1 MGGLDAIVFDTK
13 NLTLQSDDGG
23 ERVWVSGAG
32 DVVTLYYLTKRQSL
46 RAVPE
51 ELDSIRA
58 ASRQQAAR
66 YGGAIVEVDL
76 CVLNGAAAVR
86 EILKMP
92 QNPTGMGY
100 FGSFSIPLADCGYLL
115 SVAGREK
122 GVTGMRDTAIF
133 AKLMQSGEIAFGEEG
148 DSPKNWMGDPYDA
161 SIVGVP
167 ARNRADDE
175 AYDSQFPDHP
185 LSRVRALLRQIESSL
200 RISDLASPG

>member
-100 FGSFSIPLADCGYLL
+100 FG
-115 SVAGREK
+115 
-122 GVTGMRDTAIF
+122 
-133 AKLMQSGEIAFGEEG
+133 
-148 DSPKNWMGDPYDA
+148 
-161 SIVGVP
+161 
-167 ARNRADDE
+167 
-175 AYDSQFPDHP
+175 
-185 LSRVRALLRQIESSL
+185 
-200 RISDLASPG
+200 